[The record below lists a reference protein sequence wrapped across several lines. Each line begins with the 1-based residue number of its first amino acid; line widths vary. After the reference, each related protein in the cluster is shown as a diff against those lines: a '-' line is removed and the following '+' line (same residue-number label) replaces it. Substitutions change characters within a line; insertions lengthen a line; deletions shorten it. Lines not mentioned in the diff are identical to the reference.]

1 MFIYCWLFTAAFFE
15 RATFT
20 HTSVLWS
27 VGRFPK
33 RYQVW
38 DEWASGSTGH
48 GLQGSRN
55 HHFGGRICKCAAWM
69 HRSGGQN
76 CKVSACGKK
85 PKDIKGLG
93 EAMLAFFK
101 CTQSWHELTSWH
113 RTSQSRSQAG
123 GGHPLWHRGGLLKGN
138 VNPGLINP

>member
-1 MFIYCWLFTAAFFE
+1 MSTGVGMFIYCWLFTAAFFE

-27 VGRFPK
+27 LGRFPK
-33 RYQVW
+33 RYLYGMNGPVDRQ
-38 DEWASGSTGH
+38 DMAYKGQGTITLEEGSAKALLGCT
-48 GLQGSRN
+48 S
-55 HHFGGRICKCAAWM
+55 C
-69 HRSGGQN
+69 GGQN

-101 CTQSWHELTSWH
+101 LTS
-113 RTSQSRSQAG
+113 
-123 GGHPLWHRGGLLKGN
+123 
-138 VNPGLINP
+138 